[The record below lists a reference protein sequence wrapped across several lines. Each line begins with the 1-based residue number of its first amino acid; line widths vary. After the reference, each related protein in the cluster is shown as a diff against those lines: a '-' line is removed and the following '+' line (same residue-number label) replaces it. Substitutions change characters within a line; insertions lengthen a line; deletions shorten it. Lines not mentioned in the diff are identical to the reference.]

1 MRWWQC
7 AGCNRRWP
15 WLSWRVFSRRAA
27 EISLLAE
34 QAGLARQAF
43 AASFAAAATRNSTF
57 RDFLTAQALGM
68 RGFPTLIAGSR
79 AKGYALVRNGYRPP
93 EDLLEPLELS
103 LAAGAPVT
111 ASA

>member
-1 MRWWQC
+1 M
-7 AGCNRRWP
+7 
-15 WLSWRVFSRRAA
+15 
-27 EISLLAE
+27 LAE

-43 AASFAAAATRNSTF
+43 AASFAAAATRNATF

-79 AKGYALVRNGYRPP
+79 AKGYTYTLVRNGYRPP
-93 EDLLEPLELS
+93 EDLLEPLERW